1 MRVMSDFQ
9 KEAAR
14 LRASARRARRMAI
27 QLTADE
33 DRQRLELYAQKLE
46 RHAAKLEKRD
56 SQKNPAAK
64 E

>member
-1 MRVMSDFQ
+1 
-9 KEAAR
+9 
-14 LRASARRARRMAI
+14 MAI